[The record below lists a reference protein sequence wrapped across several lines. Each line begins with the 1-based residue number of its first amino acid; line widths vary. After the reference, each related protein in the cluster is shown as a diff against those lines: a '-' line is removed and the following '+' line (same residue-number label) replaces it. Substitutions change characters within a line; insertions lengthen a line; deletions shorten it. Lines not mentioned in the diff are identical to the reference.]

1 MSPTPSGPEAALCI
15 HRCPA
20 LPCLRLQCCSGTC
33 TKVQPRSINP
43 FVRLAS
49 VSRPPASPNQSSF
62 MSMSRQRLRP
72 VLRTKNAPSLRSF
85 TTVKMPICLVSRV
98 SRHWS
103 ASSLVHRSPRPCT
116 AAAVKKASLSHET
129 LVGTLPSVFI
139 SAAVDYIIS
148 LVFFYLSALR
158 DNAFLFDI
166 GQISRDSPL
175 GNTHLGRLF
184 ERRPHLTA
192 FKAAYCYHAFELLIS
207 GGKQLL
213 IREFCYSS
221 LRVSAMTASF
231 NRHAACPLLC
241 LRRPSRHLSC
251 AMLHAVSCVAFAF
264 NALGAVSNA
273 HLILVD
279 SSLFFGNN
287 MVTGPSDIYFS

>member
-1 MSPTPSGPEAALCI
+1 MYPSMP
-15 HRCPA
+15 CPA
-20 LPCLRLQCCSGTC
+20 LSAPSMLFWNMHQGPTKVKQSLCASGLGVSTPRLAKPIVIHVHVSSKTPSCATYQECTLTEKLHDCQDAHLSRRARLSPLVGVVSRSPVSQGMHGCSG
-33 TKVQPRSINP
+33 QEAR
-43 FVRLAS
+43 
-49 VSRPPASPNQSSF
+49 
-62 MSMSRQRLRP
+62 
-72 VLRTKNAPSLRSF
+72 
-85 TTVKMPICLVSRV
+85 
-98 SRHWS
+98 
-103 ASSLVHRSPRPCT
+103 
-116 AAAVKKASLSHET
+116 LSHET

-139 SAAVDYIIS
+139 SILMLIILFLS
-148 LVFFYLSALR
+148 SFFYFSALR
-158 DNAFLFDI
+158 DNALLLDI

-175 GNTHLGRLF
+175 ENTHLRRLF
-184 ERRPHLTA
+184 RRRPHLTA
-192 FKAAYCYHAFELLIS
+192 FKAAYCYHAFELLFS

-231 NRHAACPLLC
+231 TRHAACPLLC

>member
-1 MSPTPSGPEAALCI
+1 MYPSMP
-15 HRCPA
+15 CPA
-20 LPCLRLQCCSGTC
+20 LSAPSMLFWNMHQGPTKVNQSLCASGLGVSTPRLAKPIVIHVHVSSKTPSCATYQECTLAEKLHDCQDAHLSCRARLSPLVGVVSRSPVSQAMHGCSG
-33 TKVQPRSINP
+33 QE
-43 FVRLAS
+43 
-49 VSRPPASPNQSSF
+49 
-62 MSMSRQRLRP
+62 
-72 VLRTKNAPSLRSF
+72 
-85 TTVKMPICLVSRV
+85 
-98 SRHWS
+98 
-103 ASSLVHRSPRPCT
+103 
-116 AAAVKKASLSHET
+116 ASLSHET
-129 LVGTLPSVFI
+129 LVGTLPRVLI

-148 LVFFYLSALR
+148 LVFFYFSALR
-158 DNAFLFDI
+158 DNALLVDI

-192 FKAAYCYHAFELLIS
+192 FKAAYCYHAFELLFS

-213 IREFCYSS
+213 IREFFYSS

-231 NRHAACPLLC
+231 TRHAACPLLC